1 MLSFQLRP
9 ESEGERPDEAHSNK
23 TTEPKQAVQMVA
35 EERLLDLAGKSFA

>member
-1 MLSFQLRP
+1 MP
-9 ESEGERPDEAHSNK
+9 ESGSQTGVVDTVPDSGLQ